1 MVTEDVRLRDL
12 WTAMG
17 EEFSRAVCPPVAFED
32 ASPQECC
39 EPLREVLGSGP
50 TPLVLAALT
59 ETDLQRLAHAFGASF
74 DVPPPSL
81 ERLRDAVEGTLAR
94 WPASEWSQEP

>member
-1 MVTEDVRLRDL
+1 MVAVDVRLRDF
-12 WTAMG
+12 WAAMG

-39 EPLREVLGSGP
+39 EPLREVLGP
-50 TPLVLAALT
+50 TATPRVLAALD
-59 ETDLQRLAHAFGASF
+59 ETDLRHLADAFGANF

-81 ERLRDAVEGTLAR
+81 ERLRDAVDGTLAR
-94 WPASEWSQEP
+94 WPASEWPQER